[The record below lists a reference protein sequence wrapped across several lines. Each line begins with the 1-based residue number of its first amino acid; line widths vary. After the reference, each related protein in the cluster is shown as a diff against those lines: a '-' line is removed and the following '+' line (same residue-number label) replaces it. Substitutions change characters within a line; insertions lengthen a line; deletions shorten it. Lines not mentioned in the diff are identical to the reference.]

1 MVVVSSKDDTT
12 TIFLQTM
19 SFMVAFLHTLHARFL
34 RLRLE
39 KRIIRQAQNLVLS
52 GSTPL
57 FLF

>member
-19 SFMVAFLHTLHARFL
+19 SFMVAFLHTMHVRSL

-39 KRIIRQAQNLVLS
+39 KTHYSTGSKLVFN